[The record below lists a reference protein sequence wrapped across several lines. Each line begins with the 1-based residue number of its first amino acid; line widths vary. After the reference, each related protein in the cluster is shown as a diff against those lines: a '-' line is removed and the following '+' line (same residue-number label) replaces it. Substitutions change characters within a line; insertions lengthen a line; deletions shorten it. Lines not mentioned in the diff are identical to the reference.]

1 MKMYYLFSVIL
12 KQNSILEGIEDA
24 LTVVEQIKRYGFLKS
39 EFELAKKRHLDRL
52 NQALTQESTRSS
64 NDFIDEYINHFIYEE
79 MITGLK
85 KEIEY
90 TLEIFKS
97 ISVEDLNEYFK
108 NYLSSNNRI
117 ISILAPDSITDLPTE
132 KNIENLFKTVSL
144 KDIEPYEFELKNIEL
159 IKEDLNGSKIV
170 KRKRFQEVI

>member
-1 MKMYYLFSVIL
+1 MYYLFSVIL

-108 NYLSSNNRI
+108 
-117 ISILAPDSITDLPTE
+117 
-132 KNIENLFKTVSL
+132 KLF
-144 KDIEPYEFELKNIEL
+144 IFEQQDNFNSCTRLYN
-159 IKEDLNGSKIV
+159 
-170 KRKRFQEVI
+170 